1 MTLAHSIFCLWAS
14 FCLHPILK
22 VCAFISS
29 PFLLKLYFKLIF
41 KSHVIQAF
49 QFTLRVFLLGDL
61 WDSLPGGGLEGS
73 HCTKVISHMT

>member
-1 MTLAHSIFCLWAS
+1 MSLAPSIFCLWAL

-22 VCAFISS
+22 MCVFISS

-41 KSHVIQAF
+41 KSYVTQAL
-49 QFTLRVFLLGDL
+49 QFDLSVFLLGDL

-73 HCTKVISHMT
+73 CCTKVISYVT